1 MQLKDLRKFA
11 TLSPEKRAAEALRF
25 GAELKKKRRRSPPRG
40 RLPGALHTEKMGV
53 LGRVLARLHGVRG
66 AAPAR
71 IRGLRSIGTLKIAGR
86 KVADLVLTPQV
97 RKSQARRA
105 LARSA
110 GETMEHIA
118 VRQLAVAM
126 GDKDPIPRLCA
137 AYGYWQSTGAVRAVV
152 PILTKGLESRD
163 PEEFGVA
170 AHCLA
175 NVKPSTLSRLVGTA
189 ADDQAKPS
197 RRPPVRSMTV
207 IIHGTFARKAKWYKP
222 GGDFHRYI
230 KGTVFSDVYSG
241 KDYFFWSGRY
251 LHRARKKA
259 ARKLVAWCRDHPAH
273 LYRFISHS
281 HGANVVNIATGLG
294 LSACTLIH
302 LSPPV
307 HKRYLPKMANV
318 SSQQFFTIRPRIDAV
333 VFIDGGRQNY
343 RGTPVERFEQERIC
357 ALFGHSKSHGK
368 KRWQKKKVPKLV
380 RQVCK

>member
-175 NVKPSTLSRLVGTA
+175 NVKPAALSRLVGTA

-241 KDYFFWSGRY
+241 KDYFF
-251 LHRARKKA
+251 
-259 ARKLVAWCRDHPAH
+259 
-273 LYRFISHS
+273 
-281 HGANVVNIATGLG
+281 
-294 LSACTLIH
+294 
-302 LSPPV
+302 
-307 HKRYLPKMANV
+307 
-318 SSQQFFTIRPRIDAV
+318 
-333 VFIDGGRQNY
+333 
-343 RGTPVERFEQERIC
+343 
-357 ALFGHSKSHGK
+357 
-368 KRWQKKKVPKLV
+368 
-380 RQVCK
+380 

>member
-1 MQLKDLRKFA
+1 MHLKDVRKFA

-25 GAELKKKRRRSPPRG
+25 GTELRKKRRRSPPRG
-40 RLPGALHTEKMGV
+40 RLPGVLHTEKMGV

-71 IRGLRSIGTLKIAGR
+71 IRGLRSIGTLKIVGR
-86 KVADLVLTPQV
+86 KVADLVLTPQA

-110 GETMEHIA
+110 GETVEHLA
-118 VRQLAVAM
+118 VQQLAVAM
-126 GDKDPIPRLCA
+126 GDADPIPRLCA
-137 AYGYWQSTGAVRAVV
+137 AYGYWQSTGATHAVMPV
-152 PILTKGLESRD
+152 LTKGLESRD
-163 PEEFGVA
+163 PEEFDVA

-175 NVKPSTLSRLVGTA
+175 NIKPAALSRLVGTA

-207 IIHGTFARKAKWYKP
+207 IIHGTFARKSKWYKP
-222 GGDFHRYI
+222 GGDFHQYI
-230 KGTVFSDVYSG
+230 KENVFSDVYSRS
-241 KDYFFWSGRY
+241 DFFFWSGRY

-259 ARKLVAWCRDHPAH
+259 ARKLVAWCRDHPAR

-281 HGANVVNIATGLG
+281 HGANVVNIATRLG

-307 HKRYLPKMANV
+307 HKRYLPRMANV
-318 SSQQFFTIRPRIDAV
+318 SSRRFFTIRPRIDLV
-333 VFIDGGRQNY
+333 VLLDRGQQDY
-343 RGTPVERFEQERIC
+343 RRTPVRKFEKRKIC
-357 ALFGHSKSHGK
+357 ASFGHSKSHSK
-368 KRWQKKKVPKLV
+368 KRWQKKKVSKLV

>member
-1 MQLKDLRKFA
+1 MHLKDVRKFA
-11 TLSPEKRAAEALRF
+11 TLSSEKRAEEALKF
-25 GAELKKKRRRSPPRG
+25 GAELRKKRRRSPPRG

-86 KVADLVLTPQV
+86 KVADLVLTSRA
-97 RKSQARRA
+97 RKLQSKRA
-105 LARSA
+105 LVRGT
-110 GETMEHIA
+110 GETVEHLA
-118 VRQLAVAM
+118 MRQLAVAM
-126 GDKDPIPRLCA
+126 QDKDPIPRLCA
-137 AYGYWQSTGAVRAVV
+137 TYGYWQSTGATHAVV
-152 PILTKGLESRD
+152 PILTRGLESKD
-163 PEEFGVA
+163 PEEVDVA

-175 NVKPSTLSRLVGTA
+175 NVKPAALSRLVGTA

-197 RRPPVRSMTV
+197 RRPPVGSMTV
-207 IIHGTFARKAKWYKP
+207 IIHGTFARKSKWYRP
-222 GGDFHRYI
+222 GEDFHRYI
-230 KGTVFSDVYSG
+230 KKKVFPDVYSG

-251 LHRARKKA
+251 SHGARRKA
-259 ARKLVAWCRDHPAH
+259 ARKLVDWCRDHPAR

-281 HGANVVNIATGLG
+281 HGANVVNIATRLG

-307 HKRYLPKMANV
+307 HKRYLPKMTNV
-318 SSQQFFTIRPRIDAV
+318 SSRRFFTIRPKIDLV
-333 VFIDGGRQNY
+333 VLLDRGRQDY
-343 RGTPVERFEQERIC
+343 HHTRVKKFEKRRIC
-357 ALFGHSKSHGK
+357 AFFGHSKSHDK